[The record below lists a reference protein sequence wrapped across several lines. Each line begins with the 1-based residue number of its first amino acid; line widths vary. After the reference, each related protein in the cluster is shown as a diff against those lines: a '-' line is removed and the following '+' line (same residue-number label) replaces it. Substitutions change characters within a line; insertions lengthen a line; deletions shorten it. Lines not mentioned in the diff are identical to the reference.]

1 MNRLGLALQRVQN
14 TFNRNADYYARKIG
28 LTGTQ
33 MLIIEY
39 LASFSQNKSI
49 YQKDIE
55 HEFNIRKSTATNV
68 LRLME
73 EKDLITKKVDQ
84 HDTRLKA
91 IILTEKAVKLRP
103 KITNYFVNSENSY
116 AEILGADTKKELVK
130 NLQKLNEAISE
141 NSSKK

>member
-1 MNRLGLALQRVQN
+1 MNRLGLALQRIQN
-14 TFNRNADYYARKIG
+14 TFNRNVDYYARKIG

-39 LASFSQNKSI
+39 LASFAQNKSI

-68 LRLME
+68 LRLMA
-73 EKDLITKKVDQ
+73 EKGLITKKVDQ
-84 HDTRLKA
+84 HDTRFKA
-91 IILTEKAVKLRP
+91 IILTEKAIKLEP

-116 AEILGADTKKELVK
+116 AEILGADTKTELVK
-130 NLQKLNEAISE
+130 NLQKLNEAISD
-141 NSSKK
+141 K

>member
-39 LASFSQNKSI
+39 LASFAQNKSI

-116 AEILGADTKKELVK
+116 AKILGADTKKELVK

-141 NSSKK
+141 K

>member
-39 LASFSQNKSI
+39 LASFAQNKSI

-91 IILTEKAVKLRP
+91 IILTEKAIKLGP

-116 AEILGADTKKELVK
+116 AEILGADTKTELVK
-130 NLQKLNEAISE
+130 NLQKLNEAISD
-141 NSSKK
+141 K

>member
-1 MNRLGLALQRVQN
+1 MNRLGLALQRIQN

-39 LASFSQNKSI
+39 LASFAQNKSI

-84 HDTRLKA
+84 HDTRFKA
-91 IILTEKAVKLRP
+91 IILTEKAIKLKP

-116 AEILGADTKKELVK
+116 AEILGTDTKNELVK
-130 NLQKLNEAISE
+130 NLQKLNEAISD
-141 NSSKK
+141 K

>member
-1 MNRLGLALQRVQN
+1 MTRLGLALQRVQN

-39 LASFSQNKSI
+39 LASFSQNKPI

-68 LRLME
+68 LRLMA
-73 EKDLITKKVDQ
+73 EKDLITKKVDP

-91 IILTEKAVKLRP
+91 IILTTKAVNLEQ
-103 KITNYFVNSENSY
+103 KISNYFIQSENSY
-116 AEILGADTKKELVK
+116 AEILGAKTKKELVE
-130 NLQKLNEAISE
+130 NLQKLNDAISE
-141 NSSKK
+141 NRVN